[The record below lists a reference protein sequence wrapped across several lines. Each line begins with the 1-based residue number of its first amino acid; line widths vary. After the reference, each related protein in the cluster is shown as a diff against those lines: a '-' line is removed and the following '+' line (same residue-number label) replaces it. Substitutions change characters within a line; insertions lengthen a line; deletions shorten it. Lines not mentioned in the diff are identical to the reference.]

1 MPYSLIIIWHE
12 RLRYL
17 PAIMAV
23 AFSAL
28 LIALQCGLLLGLF
41 TLMSIPVD
49 RTSADIWVGFPE
61 VLSVDLGRPIPER
74 WVTRVAGQPGV
85 ERVEPCLLAF
95 ASWRSERSGRVEVC
109 TVIGSRLNPGALG
122 AVDRLEPKLRARL
135 AEPATIVVDESELDR
150 LGIRG
155 IGDYAEI
162 NGLRVRVVGLV
173 HDLKSLGGP
182 YVFCSLETA
191 RPLLHMRPDQTTYL
205 LARCAKPEDAP
216 AVVQR
221 LRQRYPAERMSAFTQ
236 PEFSFRSRWHWLTK
250 TKAGIALG
258 CAALLGLMVG
268 AVVTSQ
274 TLYGATAASL
284 TQYAVLR
291 AQGIS
296 RFRIASIVVAIAF
309 WVGIA
314 GILVA
319 VPVTFGLA
327 QLADAVGTK
336 VLLPGWLLAASGGTT
351 LLMALLSGLAA
362 LRLVWRIKLGEILR

>member
-49 RTSADIWVGFPE
+49 RTGADIWVGYPD

-74 WVTRVAGQPGV
+74 WLTRVARQPEV
-85 ERVEPCLLAF
+85 VRVEPCLLGF
-95 ASWRSERSGRVEVC
+95 ASWRSRRTGRVEVC
-109 TVIGSRLNPGALG
+109 TVMGSRLNAGALG
-122 AVDRLEPKLRARL
+122 VVDRLEPALRARL
-135 AEPATIVVDESELDR
+135 SEPGSIVVDESELDR
-150 LGIRG
+150 LGIKG
-155 IGDYAEI
+155 VGDYAEI
-162 NGLRVRVVGLV
+162 NGQRVQIVGLV

-191 RPLLHMRPDQTTYL
+191 RPLLHLRADQTTYL
-205 LARCAKPEDAP
+205 LARCENPEDAE
-216 AVVQR
+216 AVVHR
-221 LRQRYPAERMSAFTQ
+221 LRERYQSEKMSAFTK

-258 CAALLGLMVG
+258 CAAMLGLLVG

-296 RFRIASIVVAIAF
+296 RFRIGSIVVAISF
-309 WVGIA
+309 WVGLA
-314 GILVA
+314 GILLA
-319 VPVTFGLA
+319 VPVVFLLA
-327 QLADAVGTK
+327 QLADVVGTK
-336 VLLPGWLLAASGGTT
+336 VLLPGWLLGASGGIT
-351 LLMALLSGLAA
+351 LIMALLSGLAA